1 MRRPVTH
8 FVRFRAFPPGIGGM
22 MARYLRL
29 LSIGLCVGSAL
40 FAPVGA
46 ALASSAGDGGDD
58 ELVVTAPSRP
68 NLFGT
73 IAIPGP
79 QGRWAD
85 KWQKIMGD
93 SRSHSALSGLVAPAR
108 GQPRLEQLRI
118 LQAAVDQRIGW
129 RSDTTQYGARTYW
142 ASAAETLATGLGD
155 DDDRAILK
163 FQALKAL
170 GYPRS
175 DFYLVMGR
183 DRVRG
188 DYVMLAAKADG
199 RWWLLEEQGAFP
211 VPAERR
217 TGFEPAASF
226 GAGKAWIHGR
236 PRSLAAT
243 RSARVAAAA
252 SPATP

>member
-1 MRRPVTH
+1 
-8 FVRFRAFPPGIGGM
+8 
-22 MARYLRL
+22 MARQTCWF
-29 LSIGLCVGSAL
+29 GLGACLA
-40 FAPVGA
+40 A
-46 ALASSAGDGGDD
+46 ALLTPSSPATALTQGDQSGED
-58 ELVVTAPSRP
+58 LVVTAPSRP

-93 SRSHSALSGLVAPAR
+93 SRSDAALAGLIAPAR
-108 GQPRLEQLRI
+108 GQSRLAQLRF
-118 LQAAVDQRIGW
+118 LQAAVDQRIDW

-142 ASAAETLATGLGD
+142 ASAAETLATGRGD

-163 FQALKAL
+163 FQALKSL
-170 GYPRS
+170 GYPRG
-175 DFYLVMGR
+175 DFYLMMGR

-188 DYVMLAAKADG
+188 DYVMLAAKAEG
-199 RWWLLEEQGAFP
+199 RWWLLEEQGSVP

-236 PRSLAAT
+236 PRSLAIAG
-243 RSARVAAAA
+243 SARVAAAA